1 MLSTTVGF
9 SWIAKRI
16 PSTNLIFPFKPQPQE
31 PWVRI
36 LQTSVDLAFKNNP
49 TPSSMTEVP
58 WCQGV
63 PPIWPVRR
71 STCLALLV
79 GSANKGHSAGHLA
92 SKLKDASGHTIQ
104 NLFFWVECQLV
115 LNETQTKRWFMK
127 VPWKERWTCATF
139 VRRGSTSSRLQE
151 N

>member
-9 SWIAKRI
+9 SWNAKRI
-16 PSTNLIFPFKPQPQE
+16 PSTNLIFPF
-31 PWVRI
+31 
-36 LQTSVDLAFKNNP
+36 NP
-49 TPSSMTEVP
+49 TPPSQGVS

-104 NLFFWVECQLV
+104 NLLFWVECEMV
-115 LNETQTKRWFMK
+115 LNETQTKS
-127 VPWKERWTCATF
+127 VVHE
-139 VRRGSTSSRLQE
+139 SSRQREMNRCNVCEWDLLQIDCKQT
-151 N
+151 NRNTTLVGAFNPCQKY